1 MTSIR
6 WLGSP
11 TCSAASPTS
20 HRAGFPNC
28 CHGIGNIRTSG
39 WPLELW
45 RPSPTSSRSGVL
57 PRSWAA
63 MKTCYGSCPTS
74 SSPKTRSCGFTIS
87 MALSVAAHGSES
99 DDDDGFFA
107 ALQELV
113 AYAFEESVRIKKKGR
128 LFPGWHEIP
137 VRSSRGI
144 LQEVQSLLQKYRSEL
159 VRQSRLLDQRGRA

>member
-20 HRAGFPNC
+20 HKADVADC
-28 CHGIGNIRTSG
+28 CNGIGTIRTCG
-39 WPLELW
+39 CPLEPW

-74 SSPKTRSCGFTIS
+74 SSPKTVYDIDGAETPAFTHDGIE
-87 MALSVAAHGSES
+87 ALREI
-99 DDDDGFFA
+99 
-107 ALQELV
+107 
-113 AYAFEESVRIKKKGR
+113 IK
-128 LFPGWHEIP
+128 
-137 VRSSRGI
+137 
-144 LQEVQSLLQKYRSEL
+144 
-159 VRQSRLLDQRGRA
+159 DQIDRAS